1 MIAGKTKDPFL
12 CGFMNMLMGEY
23 STCFKSGQM
32 SQCTWKLMMHVQS
45 VEQVAGCV
53 TSCAMAGATL

>member
-1 MIAGKTKDPFL
+1 
-12 CGFMNMLMGEY
+12 MLMGEY